1 MNSKIKKRC
10 KTILV
15 VEDEYPLIEAIRTKL
30 LINNFTVVCCRD
42 VEGAM
47 KCVADLPEIDLI
59 WLDHY
64 LGGEKTGIDFMEKLR
79 ASYPER
85 KIPVIVVSVST
96 DETKY
101 KRYLELGAEKFYT
114 KSDYGLQE
122 IIDEINNDINKNCK

>member
-1 MNSKIKKRC
+1 
-10 KTILV
+10 
-15 VEDEYPLIEAIRTKL
+15 
-30 LINNFTVVCCRD
+30 
-42 VEGAM
+42 
-47 KCVADLPEIDLI
+47 
-59 WLDHY
+59 
-64 LGGEKTGIDFMEKLR
+64 MEKLR